1 MVKVTQEFNEIPEFQ
16 QITVLGDPGCDGLGA
31 ATMSIFARALVSL
44 PSDFTVIVG
53 DVVHR
58 GIPSLYQSVNDFVD
72 RVSPRPVYMLCGNH
86 DQAHYTEFFG
96 LRNYALYNKKCLL
109 LFLDDSHRRME
120 SATLDFLDRALQG
133 YQRHDIVLFM
143 HIPPPNS
150 VGSNTLPRDEWEKV
164 LAVLQRRSVSPR
176 FVICGHVH
184 SYYEDQIDGMQLRV
198 TGGAGARLEFV
209 SDQVDVA
216 KAQHHVLKLHYGNQG
231 ELLLGHIHLQGI
243 AYEQELQDPLLKS
256 FLENAF
262 AGESQ
267 AHIRYRIYA
276 EDATERGYLGLAH
289 LFRALA
295 DAEFHHARN
304 HFYALGGMQSI
315 EEYVRTA
322 LAAENYEIEHMYREY
337 LQYAQEHHQ
346 GLAAYSF
353 RDAREAEKIH
363 AHLLKKAADFLR
375 QGQDIADT
383 AYYTCTS
390 CGHTFSGEAHPLHC
404 PICGAPA
411 DKIHSIA

>member
-1 MVKVTQEFNEIPEFQ
+1 MEKVTQEFNEIPEFQ
-16 QITVLGDPGCDGLGA
+16 QITILGDPGCDGLGA

-53 DVVHR
+53 DIVHR
-58 GIPSLYQSVNDFVD
+58 GIPVLYKSMNDFVD
-72 RVSPRPVYMLCGNH
+72 RISPRPVYMLCGNH
-86 DQAHYTEFFG
+86 DQAHYGEFFG
-96 LRNYALYNKKCLL
+96 FRNYALYNKKSLL
-109 LFLDDSHRRME
+109 LFLDDSHRRFE
-120 SATLDFLDRALQG
+120 RDTLHFLDKALRE
-133 YQRHDIVLFM
+133 YQRPDVVLFM
-143 HIPPPNS
+143 HIPPPNNI
-150 VGSNTLPRDEWEKV
+150 GSNTLPRDEWDKILALLRQHSV
-164 LAVLQRRSVSPR
+164 LPR

-209 SDQVDVA
+209 SDQVDTS
-216 KAQHHVLKLHYGNQG
+216 KAQHHVLKLHYGSQG
-231 ELLLGHIHLQGI
+231 ELLLGHVHLQNI
-243 AYEQELQDPLLKS
+243 VYEHELQDPQLKG

-276 EDATERGYLGLAH
+276 EDAAERGYAGLAH

-304 HFYALGGMQSI
+304 HFYALGGMRSV
-315 EEYVRTA
+315 EEYVRTS
-322 LAAENYEIEHMYREY
+322 LAAENYEIELMYQEY
-337 LQYAQEHHQ
+337 LQYAEEHNQ

-353 RDAREAEKIH
+353 HDAREAEKMH
-363 AHLLKKAADFLR
+363 AHLLEKAADFLHN
-375 QGQDIADT
+375 GQDIADT

-390 CGHTFSGEAHPLHC
+390 CGHTFSGEVHPLHC

-411 DKIHSIA
+411 DKIHLVP